1 MSLFDALA
9 VLHEHDTDFVVIGAF
24 AAVAQGY
31 PLPTE
36 DLDIAPSRDGDNL
49 ERLAAALLELH
60 AELRLPGGKTHSFPI
75 DADYLARADSWT
87 LATTAG
93 PLDVLFAPTG
103 TSGYEDLRRDAVRAT
118 LRGTPVLLAS
128 LRDIIRM
135 KEAARRPK
143 DEAQLPALRRTL
155 EVIHRREREADST

>member
-1 MSLFDALA
+1 MTDLFDALA
-9 VLHEHDTDFVVIGAF
+9 ALNRHGVDFVVIGAF

-36 DLDIAPSRDGDNL
+36 DLDITPSRDPANL
-49 ERLAAALLELH
+49 ERLAAALVELQ
-60 AELRLPGGKTHSFPI
+60 AELRLSGGKTHPFPI
-75 DADYLARADSWT
+75 EADYLGRADSWT

-93 PLDVLFAPTG
+93 DLDIIFTPAG
-103 TSGYEDLRRDAVRAT
+103 TEGFVDLGRDAVETT
-118 LRGTPVLLAS
+118 LRETPVRLAS

-135 KEAARRPK
+135 KEASRRPK

-155 EVIHRREREADST
+155 EVIRRREREGR

>member
-1 MSLFDALA
+1 MSLFDALS
-9 VLHEHDTDFVVIGAF
+9 VLEKHGVEFVVIGAF
-24 AAVAQGY
+24 SAVAQGY

-36 DLDIAPSRDGDNL
+36 DLDVTPSRDRTNL
-49 ERLAAALLELH
+49 ERLAAALIELK
-60 AELRLPGGKTHSFPI
+60 AELRLPEEQTHAFPI

-87 LATTAG
+87 LTTTAG
-93 PLDVLFAPTG
+93 WLDILFAPAG
-103 TSGYEDLRRDAVRAT
+103 TNGYEDLRRDAVQTT

-135 KEAARRPK
+135 KEASRRPK

-155 EVIHRREREADST
+155 EVKRRRSDLEQ

>member
-9 VLHEHDTDFVVIGAF
+9 VLHERDVEFVVIGAF
-24 AAVAQGY
+24 SAVAQGY

-36 DLDIAPSRDGDNL
+36 DLDVTPSRDPANL
-49 ERLAAALLELH
+49 ERLAAALIALH
-60 AELRLPGGKTHSFPI
+60 AELRLPGDKTHPFPI

-87 LATTAG
+87 LATSEG
-93 PLDVLFAPTG
+93 PLDVLFSPTG
-103 TSGYEDLRRDAVRAT
+103 TGGYDDLRRDAVQAT

-135 KEAARRPK
+135 KEASRRPK

-155 EVIHRREREADST
+155 EVKRRLDLEQ

>member
-9 VLHEHDTDFVVIGAF
+9 ALHKHSVDFVIIGAF
-24 AAVAQGY
+24 SAVVQGY

-36 DLDIAPSRDGDNL
+36 DLDVTPSRDPANL
-49 ERLAAALLELH
+49 ERLAATLGELE
-60 AELRLPGGKTHSFPI
+60 AELRLPGDQTHPFPI
-75 DADYLARADSWT
+75 EAAYLARADSWT

-93 PLDVLFAPTG
+93 PLDILFAPTG
-103 TSGYEDLRRDAVRAT
+103 TRGYDDLRRDAVATT

-135 KEAARRPK
+135 KEASRRPK

-155 EVIHRREREADST
+155 EIRQRRSDLEQ

>member
-9 VLHEHDTDFVVIGAF
+9 VLEKHSVEFVVIGAF
-24 AAVAQGY
+24 SAVAQGY

-36 DLDIAPSRDGDNL
+36 DLDVTPSRDRTNL
-49 ERLAAALLELH
+49 ERLATALIELR
-60 AELRLPGGKTHSFPI
+60 AELRLPGEQTYAFPI
-75 DADYLARADSWT
+75 DADYLSRADSWT

-93 PLDVLFAPTG
+93 ALDIFFAPTG
-103 TSGYEDLRRDAVRAT
+103 TNGYDDLRRDAVRAT

-135 KEAARRPK
+135 KEASAREK
-143 DEAQLPALRRTL
+143 DKLQLPALRRTL
-155 EVIHRREREADST
+155 EVTRLRSDLEQ